1 MISRCI
7 KCNKIMFG
15 SGYCDTCKVRL
26 EIKEIK
32 DTLISVSNSIPKEII
47 NGDKLVFESDGTPVG
62 SHLKIGNINLQG
74 VRYVNITADPTSTN
88 LSSSVFIYDAKVGL
102 ESIYLILEKT
112 NTKIENKREIIE
124 QLIKMLK
131 EE

>member
-1 MISRCI
+1 MV
-7 KCNKIMFG
+7 
-15 SGYCDTCKVRL
+15 Y
-26 EIKEIK
+26 
-32 DTLISVSNSIPKEII
+32 
-47 NGDKLVFESDGTPVG
+47 GDKLVFESDGTTAG
-62 SHLKIGNINLQG
+62 TNLKIGNINLQG
-74 VRYVNITADPTSTN
+74 VRYVNITADPSRST

-112 NTKIENKREIIE
+112 NTKIENKKEIIE

>member
-7 KCNKIMFG
+7 KCNKIMLG
-15 SGYCDTCKVRL
+15 SGLCDTCKVRL

-32 DTLISVSNSIPKEII
+32 DTLIAVSNSIPKEIVH
-47 NGDKLVFESDGTPVG
+47 GDKLVFESDGTTARTN
-62 SHLKIGNINLQG
+62 LKIGNINLQG
-74 VRYVNITADPTSTN
+74 VRHVNITADQRKNT

-112 NTKIENKREIIE
+112 NTKIENKKEIIE